1 VQASGPPPNPQMQPT
16 GRSAPSS
23 ARALIAGG
31 DQWSIGW
38 CGHGLEGLQLICISL
53 GVSPRIADD

>member
-1 VQASGPPPNPQMQPT
+1 MQPT

-31 DQWSIGW
+31 SQWNVRW
-38 CGHGLEGLQLICISL
+38 CGRGPEGPQQMRMSL
-53 GVSPRIADD
+53 GGS